1 MKAISA
7 IIVVVLLLLISISLI
22 SVVYVWSSALTG
34 TVTSTTEETTSELTK
49 QLSGC
54 LKIDAISKNQIYL
67 RNCGKGVITNNSL
80 SVFIDDVKVG
90 HSVEEIGEDQ
100 TGTVN
105 ISGLWKF
112 SMDRHNLKLTNGA
125 AFVQALIELEPNK
138 DGLVGYWS
146 FDEGSGNK
154 VYDKSGNGNDG
165 SLLPSG
171 SGPIWTAGKFGS
183 ALQFDGTD
191 DYVEVSNPGSINGI
205 SKVLTVSVWIKPTS
219 GNQGNHII
227 DDINGAFG
235 NGGWLFRLNG
245 VAFPYGLSLEYWQN
259 GASSY
264 TGAVTA
270 SNVLLN
276 NEWYYLTGV
285 ININQNYIKIYVN
298 GEEKA
303 SNTASGQIGPHND
316 PFRISY
322 PDWGVSGTYFNGLI
336 DEVRIYNK
344 ALTPD
349 QTVVMKMI

>member
-34 TVTSTTEETTSELTK
+34 TVTSTTEETTTELTK

-105 ISGLWKF
+105 ISGLWQF
-112 SMDRHNLKLTNGA
+112 SLSTHNLKLTNGA

-154 VYDKSGNGNDG
+154 IYDKSGNGNDG

-191 DYVEVSNPGSINGI
+191 DYVNS
-205 SKVLTVSVWIKPTS
+205 SKQVDFDLNSHDITLSVWIKPEYRLVNPSWASWQIVGRWAYLALGIAGSSTNIKI
-219 GNQGNHII
+219 GMY
-227 DDINGAFG
+227 
-235 NGGWLFRLNG
+235 LNG
-245 VAFPYGLSLEYWQN
+245 FA
-259 GASSY
+259 
-264 TGAVTA
+264 T
-270 SNVLLN
+270 
-276 NEWYYLTGV
+276 WYSIGNKWSQWIHIVSVYH
-285 ININQNYIKIYVN
+285 
-298 GEEKA
+298 KA
-303 SNTASGQIGPHND
+303 SNLRDLYLDGRYIATDNT
-316 PFRISY
+316 
-322 PDWGVSGTYFNGLI
+322 W
-336 DEVRIYNK
+336 
-344 ALTPD
+344 
-349 QTVVMKMI
+349 

>member
-54 LKIDAISKNQIYL
+54 LKIDAISGNKIYL

-90 HSVEEIGEDQ
+90 HSLEEIGEDQ

-112 SMDRHNLKLTNGA
+112 SMDRHNLKITNGA

-165 SLLPSG
+165 NLLPSG
-171 SGPIWTAGKFGS
+171 SGPAWTAGKFGS
-183 ALQFDGTD
+183 ALSFDGTD
-191 DYVEVSNPGSINGI
+191 DYV
-205 SKVLTVSVWIKPTS
+205 LTPRLQESSPNAQTTAVWIKPEHPGGCVISELGQNTINVGYHYCQIEVES
-219 GNQGNHII
+219 NGEVRGKIWNIGWISIGTINWNIWNHIVI
-227 DDINGAFG
+227 SFNGSVVNGYINGESSSMSQGTRSPPSSWHLAFAATDSTNLG
-235 NGGWLFRLNG
+235 NG
-245 VAFPYGLSLEYWQN
+245 V
-259 GASSY
+259 
-264 TGAVTA
+264 
-270 SNVLLN
+270 
-276 NEWYYLTGV
+276 
-285 ININQNYIKIYVN
+285 
-298 GEEKA
+298 
-303 SNTASGQIGPHND
+303 
-316 PFRISY
+316 
-322 PDWGVSGTYFNGLI
+322 YFNGII
-336 DEVRIYNK
+336 DEAHVWNK
-344 ALTPD
+344 ALSPD
-349 QTVVMKMI
+349 QTVVMKMV

>member
-34 TVTSTTEETTSELTK
+34 SVTSTTEETTTELTK
-49 QLSGC
+49 QLSSC

-90 HSVEEIGEDQ
+90 HSLTEIGEDQ

-112 SMDRHNLKLTNGA
+112 SMDRHNLKITNGA

-154 VYDKSGNGNDG
+154 VYDKSGNRNDG
-165 SLLPSG
+165 TLLDANAGNGDGNTPPQWVS
-171 SGPIWTAGKFGS
+171 GKFGN
-183 ALQFDGTD
+183 ALSFDGID
-191 DYVEVSNPGSINGI
+191 DYVDAGNDASLNLGTIGTIEAWFKTSTTSQQSIFGKGGGWGLAGYYLTTISGNHIRLHWNSAGNEKITDSALTFNYGEWTHVVAGSDGNSHFIYINGI
-205 SKVLTVSVWIKPTS
+205 KDPNGNTNIQNTNSNYKAAVGVAVWN
-219 GNQGNHII
+219 GNALPFNGII
-227 DDINGAFG
+227 DSVHIWN
-235 NGGWLFRLNG
+235 R
-245 VAFPYGLSLEYWQN
+245 
-259 GASSY
+259 
-264 TGAVTA
+264 
-270 SNVLLN
+270 
-276 NEWYYLTGV
+276 
-285 ININQNYIKIYVN
+285 
-298 GEEKA
+298 
-303 SNTASGQIGPHND
+303 
-316 PFRISY
+316 
-322 PDWGVSGTYFNGLI
+322 
-336 DEVRIYNK
+336 

-349 QTVVMKMI
+349 ETVVMKML